1 METIWMSTC
10 EVLVEPGDLPSG
22 STKAFTNVTTW
33 ADSRDKVR
41 EKVSRYL
48 ESYKWHLISIE
59 DAHPID
65 DNRDYGEEIAGMIE
79 RTRENPEA
87 IILGHFFSYKEN

>member
-1 METIWMSTC
+1 MWIATS

-22 STKAFTNVTTW
+22 STKAFVNVTTW
-33 ADSRDKVR
+33 ADSLDTVR
-41 EKVSRYL
+41 EKVSRCL

-65 DNRDYGEEIAGMIE
+65 EGRDYGEEIAEMIE
-79 RTRENPEA
+79 RTRNNA
-87 IILGHFFSYKEN
+87 DAVILGRLFTYKGN